1 MKCNSCK
8 SRLYTST
15 IKKQWVCRK
24 GWLQLYEVVAQICNP
39 SSFDSG
45 LFPCNF
51 LLPFKVISCGDL
63 PTPANGQK
71 IGTQTT
77 FGATA
82 IFTCEAGYMLVGST
96 VRECLSSGL
105 WSGTET
111 RCLGRHL
118 HSFSTF
124 STFTSNSSVC
134 EKKCT
139 RFMKRLSFDLAFK
152 LSAWLRMCAKI

>member
-1 MKCNSCK
+1 MECNWCQ
-8 SRLYTST
+8 SRFHIGIYKNALLCMAVSL
-15 IKKQWVCRK
+15 RK
-24 GWLQLYEVVAQICNP
+24 RLIATWWSHCNP
-39 SSFDSG
+39 SSFNPG

-51 LLPFKVISCGDL
+51 LPPFKVISCGDL

-82 IFTCEAGYMLVGST
+82 IFTCEAGFMLVGST

-118 HSFSTF
+118 HFFSTF
-124 STFTSNSSVC
+124 STFLQTL
-134 EKKCT
+134 E
-139 RFMKRLSFDLAFK
+139 FMKRSAQGSWKAFK
-152 LSAWLRMCAKI
+152 LNAWHKTFAKI